1 MRFLC
6 FHGRGTNAKTFESQ
20 TAAIRYELG
29 DGHEFEFIEGT
40 TPAELAPEL
49 KDTMTGDFT
58 PLFYCHEMDPA
69 SVLGAGEQLSRYLD
83 AEGPFD
89 GVMGFSLGAAF
100 IATWMLDQV
109 ARGRELPFR
118 CAVFF
123 SSSLPGNAAAMR
135 AGQLEAVRG
144 DSSAAGAGGGIIPI
158 PTAHIWGTRDAL
170 AGDMPSEL
178 FSLCAPAT
186 RSVFVHG
193 GGHEVPA
200 SEANVTLA
208 VNAIRRCILLAQ
220 EEEEDY

>member
-29 DGHEFEFIEGT
+29 DGHEFEFVEGT

-100 IATWMLDQV
+100 VATWMLDQV
-109 ARGRELPFR
+109 ACGRALPFR

-123 SSSLPGNAAAMR
+123 SSSVPGNAAAMR

-144 DSSAAGAGGGIIPI
+144 DYAAGIPI

-200 SEANVTLA
+200 SEANVALA
-208 VNAIRRCILLAQ
+208 ANTIRRCILMAQ
-220 EEEEDY
+220 EEDGEEEEDF